1 MRRSVRWAT
10 TLGIVLALG
19 LGAAACG
26 GDDEGGGG
34 GDEQGASAGAPV
46 EGKQGGKL
54 TVLPPGVPEERVALL
69 RKAFVDTMN
78 DPIFLEDAKKIG
90 LDTDPMN
97 GNDMQALMR
106 RLYATPPETVELT
119 KRVLREAVEGK

>member
-1 MRRSVRWAT
+1 MGAAKRPQGSKLGVQAPPEQYPGADTHVERGAMRRSVRWAT

-54 TVLPPGVPEERVALL
+54 TVLTPGVPEERVALL
-69 RKAFVDTMN
+69 RQGV
-78 DPIFLEDAKKIG
+78 
-90 LDTDPMN
+90 
-97 GNDMQALMR
+97 R
-106 RLYATPPETVELT
+106 RYDE
-119 KRVLREAVEGK
+119 